1 MKNLHLTVAAIIEDQ
16 GRFLFVE
23 EHSGGKLVI
32 NQPAGHVEAGET
44 LPYAVSRE
52 TLEETAWRFTPESL
66 VGIYLWQ
73 HPLNDEYFLRAA
85 FTGSHYALDP
95 ALALDTGIER
105 TLWLTPAELQKR
117 HQQLRS
123 PMVMRGIEDYLA
135 GSRYDLNMLK
145 HINNEE
151 LIVKAAKIAN

>member
-52 TLEETAWRFTPESL
+52 TR
-66 VGIYLWQ
+66 
-73 HPLNDEYFLRAA
+73 
-85 FTGSHYALDP
+85 
-95 ALALDTGIER
+95 
-105 TLWLTPAELQKR
+105 
-117 HQQLRS
+117 
-123 PMVMRGIEDYLA
+123 
-135 GSRYDLNMLK
+135 
-145 HINNEE
+145 
-151 LIVKAAKIAN
+151 